1 MQELIQAA
9 RDFGPWVVLAA
20 LLVWQLVRDKSRLI
34 ERAEKNEDR
43 YATLAERTTAA
54 LENNTASNRSLVIAV
69 ERLTET
75 IHAKVLDQKGCR
87 HG

>member
-54 LENNTASNRSLVIAV
+54 LENNTASNRSLVTAV

-75 IHAKVLDQKGCR
+75 IHAKMLDQKGCR